1 MEMMNQDNTLHEQFA
16 EVTEQVRLAK
26 DNLEA
31 ARFAY
36 VESPTNRNRQ
46 RIESAR
52 REYLIAVED
61 RESLAEQI
69 AEGEAFE
76 DDAW

>member
-1 MEMMNQDNTLHEQFA
+1 MMNQDNTLHEQFT

-36 VESPTNRNRQ
+36 FESPTDSNRE
-46 RIESAR
+46 RIEAAR
-52 REYLIAVED
+52 REYLITVEE

-69 AEGEAFE
+69 AEGEGFE
-76 DDAW
+76 DDVW